1 LIEENRQNASR
12 GVADMLN
19 ELETATQSVFNLKSP
34 EESLAVDKAAAELNL
49 EVPEARSTNSAGVK
63 FLQEHLATLAQSKK
77 SGITDPYELQLLVE
91 ERAYEVAL
99 EKLNY
104 EKQETLARGDK
115 LGSMN
120 LSPLKRIMW
129 NWHQRLTPLIA
140 EEVERCDK
148 SNDSG
153 KHI

>member
-1 LIEENRQNASR
+1 MIEENRLNASR
-12 GVADMLN
+12 GVTEMLG
-19 ELETATQSVFNLKSP
+19 ELEAATKSVFDIKPTEQVLEASHVLT
-34 EESLAVDKAAAELNL
+34 ESLSQ
-49 EVPEARSTNSAGVK
+49 VPEARSTNSTGVK
-63 FLQEHLATLAQSKK
+63 FLQEHLATLEKSKK
-77 SGITDPYELQLLVE
+77 SGITDPYELQLRIE

-115 LGSMN
+115 LGAMN

-129 NWHQRLTPLIA
+129 NWHQRLTPLIS
-140 EEVERCDK
+140 EEVQRCDK

-153 KHI
+153 K